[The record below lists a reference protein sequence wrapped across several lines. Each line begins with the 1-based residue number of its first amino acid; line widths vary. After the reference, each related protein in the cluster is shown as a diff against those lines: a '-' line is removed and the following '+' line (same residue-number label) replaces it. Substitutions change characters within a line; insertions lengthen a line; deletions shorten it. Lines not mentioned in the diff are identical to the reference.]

1 MQGNLHFLYISYNV
15 DNTMYRDVEE
25 LYEVLTQRD

>member
-15 DNTMYRDVEE
+15 DTIYRDEEE
-25 LYEVLTQRD
+25 LYEVLTQWD